1 MNSKIK
7 KSENK
12 ISNYLNEEENDKRIK
27 QIESEI
33 KKKKEEKN
41 NVWN

>member
-12 ISNYLNEEENDKRIK
+12 ISNYLNEEENDNRIK
-27 QIESEI
+27 QIE
-33 KKKKEEKN
+33 
-41 NVWN
+41 